1 VIGQP
6 HVMVRFM
13 AVNDV
18 KNIRRARTY
27 YYLWFVAFYTLAVG
41 VGMMARLLMDQG
53 AVDPSLVMSGGE
65 LDAELALPVMAD
77 VLLHPVATGL
87 VLAGLFAATI
97 STVDSLILS
106 CSACLSRDLMPKRW
120 HGYGTARIA
129 TLVVVGVSLTIALFA
144 EENVFN
150 LVLFAW
156 GVLGAAFG
164 GLLVVYALGGRPR
177 EPLAIAMIV
186 VASSVA
192 IGWRLSGLNATIF
205 EVLPALVS
213 AWLVYGVGRVCGL
226 SGPAK

>member
-1 VIGQP
+1 MDV
-6 HVMVRFM
+6 VACFFVR
-13 AVNDV
+13 
-18 KNIRRARTY
+18 
-27 YYLWFVAFYTLAVG
+27 
-41 VGMMARLLMDQG
+41 
-53 AVDPSLVMSGGE
+53 
-65 LDAELALPVMAD
+65 
-77 VLLHPVATGL
+77 
-87 VLAGLFAATI
+87 LFC
-97 STVDSLILS
+97 V
-106 CSACLSRDLMPKRW
+106 R
-120 HGYGTARIA
+120 
-129 TLVVVGVSLTIALFA
+129 
-144 EENVFN
+144 